1 MQTIIMSYNMTTNT
15 ILMNYNITMVT
26 ISNDYNHDGSQCEC
40 DYLIVN
46 NGYNDY
52 IL

>member
-26 ISNDYNHDGSQCEC
+26 ISNDYNELQF
-40 DYLIVN
+40 
-46 NGYNDY
+46 YNDY
-52 IL
+52 NEHWQ

>member
-1 MQTIIMSYNMTTNT
+1 MSYNG
-15 ILMNYNITMVT
+15 
-26 ISNDYNHDGSQCEC
+26 YNHDGSQCEC